1 MKNLNIVV
9 SHYNEDI
16 NWVNELDYPVF
27 IYSKTIKSEKNIKLQ
42 KNNIGN
48 EATSYLEYI
57 VDNYDNLSD
66 WVYFCHGHNESYHQ
80 NHPNNFLIKNINL
93 NKIEDGYLNTNNYYN
108 KINKDKTETILT
120 NIQTVDNKPFL
131 IIKDFFEIFL
141 NNFFEMPSF
150 FDSYACAQF
159 FVKKELVRSNDV
171 LFYKKCLEWFYNGES
186 ELFDKKWNVGKNIY
200 SSRVFEWLW
209 YFIFTKKNVVKIV
222 KLDNYFNYER

>member
-16 NWVNELDYPVF
+16 NWANELDYPVF

-66 WVYFCHGHNESYHQ
+66 WIYFCHGHNESYHQ
-80 NHPNNFLIKNINL
+80 SYPNDFLIKNIDL

-108 KINKDKTETILT
+108 KINKYKTETILT

-171 LFYKKCLEWFYNGES
+171 LFYKKCLEWFYNGKS
-186 ELFDKKWNVGKNIY
+186 EFFDKKWNVEKNIY

-209 YFIFTKKNVVKIV
+209 YFIFTKKNVEKIV
-222 KLDNYFNYER
+222 KLDNYLNYER